1 MKIADYNLNKQ
12 CERFKFEV
20 MEKGKSIDELIR
32 SARSETKTA
41 FKERFRQ
48 KWFGDIP
55 AFRWSELHLTRDLKA
70 TIYTENPTVWL
81 LRLEEDECLDDKQWD
96 LKDVRSV
103 IAYDYLE
110 NGHESTED
118 DTLFQTWLR
127 EDINSGIELLQI
139 TNEESIMVY
148 TGGTGPYAKNWLA
161 MFEKQLKQ

>member
-1 MKIADYNLNKQ
+1 
-12 CERFKFEV
+12 

-32 SARSETKTA
+32 SARSEATTA

-55 AFRWSELHLTRDLKA
+55 AFRWSELQLTQDLKA

-81 LRLEEDECLDDKQWD
+81 LRLKEDERFEDKQWD
-96 LKDVRSV
+96 VEDVRAV

-110 NGHESTED
+110 NGHEATADE
-118 DTLFQTWLR
+118 TLFQTWLK
-127 EDINSGIELLQI
+127 EDIASGIELMQ
-139 TNEESIMVY
+139 TPNEETVMVY
-148 TGGTGPYAKNWLA
+148 TGGTGPYAKDWLA